1 MLTLR
6 AAPTLPKC
14 VHCEQSFPS
23 CTAFSICEVVRVACL
38 WRSWFVN
45 KRRVNKS
52 TTQLTSDSND
62 FSNPKSHARKK
73 PLLGG
78 WQMCCF
84 ANQSYRSALPIK
96 ALIARANALIC

>member
-6 AAPTLPKC
+6 AAPALKKC
-14 VHCEQSFPS
+14 VHCEQSFLS

-38 WRSWFVN
+38 WPSYFVN
-45 KRRVNKS
+45 KRGVNKP
-52 TTQLTSDSND
+52 TTRLTSDTSD
-62 FSNPKSHARKK
+62 FSNPTSHARKK

-84 ANQSYRSALPIK
+84 ASQSYKDMCEDLVYQLK
-96 ALIARANALIC
+96 L

>member
-6 AAPTLPKC
+6 AAPALKKC
-14 VHCEQSFPS
+14 VHCEQSFLS

-38 WRSWFVN
+38 WRSYFGNKRGVN
-45 KRRVNKS
+45 KP
-52 TTQLTSDSND
+52 TTRLTSDTSN
-62 FSNPKSHARKK
+62 FSNPTSHARKK

-84 ANQSYRSALPIK
+84 ASQSYKDMCEDLVYKSKL
-96 ALIARANALIC
+96 

>member
-6 AAPTLPKC
+6 AAPALKKC
-14 VHCEQSFPS
+14 VHCEQSFLS

-38 WRSWFVN
+38 WRSYFVN
-45 KRRVNKS
+45 KRGVKAS
-52 TTQLTSDSND
+52 D
-62 FSNPKSHARKK
+62 FSNPTSHARKK

-84 ANQSYRSALPIK
+84 ASQSYKDMCEDLVYK
-96 ALIARANALIC
+96 LKL

>member
-1 MLTLR
+1 MLTLG

-14 VHCEQSFPS
+14 VHCEQKFLS

-45 KRRVNKS
+45 KQGVNKP
-52 TTQLTSDSND
+52 TTRLRNDTND
-62 FSNPKSHARKK
+62 FANAKSHARKK

-84 ANQSYRSALPIK
+84 ASQSYKDMCEDLVYQLK
-96 ALIARANALIC
+96 L